1 MGKFV
6 TAQKENPQNPAA
18 GSPKAQK
25 PPNPTRPTAK
35 PASMQRR
42 HWVLLMSFVVVVLVP
57 VAFWANYVYT
67 RAADQFVSTVGFTVR
82 TEEVSSP
89 LDLLGGLGS
98 LSGSSSTDTDILYQF
113 IQSQKMVETIDSEL
127 DLRGLFSK
135 PENDPVYAFDASGS
149 IEDLIDY
156 WQKMVRVNYDNSTA
170 LIELQVRAFEPEDA
184 QNVAAAIFDESSRMI
199 NALSAIAREDT
210 TRYAREELD
219 KSIER
224 LKISREAM
232 TQFRLQNQIADPT
245 TEITVQT
252 GLMNALQQ
260 RLSDALIELDLLAD
274 VASNS
279 DPRIGQSQRKIEV
292 IQQRIEDERRKYGLG
307 GRGGGTEDFSTLIGE
322 YESLFVDRE
331 FAEKSYVAAL
341 HSFDL
346 AVAEARRQSR
356 YLAAYVRP
364 TLAETALYPKR
375 IFAIFLAGLLFFVIW
390 SVGTLVYYS
399 VRDRR

>member
-1 MGKFV
+1 M
-6 TAQKENPQNPAA
+6 TAQKENPQKSAA
-18 GSPKAQK
+18 GSSSAPNNKK
-25 PPNPTRPTAK
+25 PVRAPAK

-42 HWVLLMSFVVVVLVP
+42 HWVMLFSFVAVVLVP
-57 VAFWANYVYT
+57 VSLWATYLYT
-67 RAADQFVSTVGFTVR
+67 RAADQYISTVGFTVR

-89 LDLLGGLGS
+89 FDLLGGLGS
-98 LSGSSSTDTDILYQF
+98 LSGSSSTDTDILYEF
-113 IQSQKMVETIDSEL
+113 IQSQKMVETIDGAL

-135 PENDPVYAFDASGS
+135 PTNDPVYAFDANGS

-156 WQKMVRVNYDNSTA
+156 WQNMVRVNYDNGTA
-170 LIELQVRAFEPEDA
+170 LIELQVRAFAPEDA
-184 QNVAAAIFDESSRMI
+184 QKIAAAIFEESSRMI

-219 KSIER
+219 QAIAR
-224 LKISREAM
+224 LKVSREAM
-232 TQFRLQNQIADPT
+232 TQFRLHNQIADPS
-245 TEITVQT
+245 TEIGVQT

-274 VASNS
+274 VASDS

-307 GRGGGTEDFSTLIGE
+307 GRGGGGEDFSTLIGE

-341 HSFDL
+341 RSYDV

-356 YLAAYVRP
+356 YLAAYVHP

-375 IFAIFLAGLLFFVIW
+375 LFAVFLLGLLFLVVW
-390 SVGTLVYYS
+390 SVGALVYYS